1 MRSFSA
7 PLSLYFILLTILTGS
22 STTMAQGTLSTPEI
36 VRPKWTSA
44 QIGFDSGWVGN
55 FQVTIRKTGTAT
67 RFKLCLW
74 PDPPQVAYACRT
86 FNQSEGV
93 MQGSDIIRFVVQIP
107 AAQQG
112 RINELSVSAC
122 NNSDQCGSGAR
133 ERFLVLPTAPT
144 LFGPPH
150 PSPIPANR
158 SVRFSWQHLTINI
171 PGAAS
176 SFPGDYQLT
185 ILTASPEDIG
195 WTTFNPEAVSSPN
208 VSSRLNT
215 GSTCPFTPGQSNLN
229 SKCHTL
235 TLPAGP
241 TSFIWTIA
249 NCATFP
255 EKGRRC
261 GPSSFRSLTTSAPA
275 TVTFSASLAPTF
287 RHARCVN
294 CHAVVPDSFQNDSAN
309 NPPGGLP
316 SNHPGV
322 NANTNC
328 STCHTNNLLPAQGT
342 VNPGW
347 HGPAGMDFRNRND
360 QQLCLSAHFGVG
372 GQGTTQAVLDHLTQD
387 KLILWAIGDGRVPG
401 GGTRPLAPPGN
412 IASWQATV
420 QAWVNAGMPC
430 S

>member
-1 MRSFSA
+1 M
-7 PLSLYFILLTILTGS
+7 
-22 STTMAQGTLSTPEI
+22 
-36 VRPKWTSA
+36 
-44 QIGFDSGWVGN
+44 
-55 FQVTIRKTGTAT
+55 QVTLRKNGTAT

-74 PDPPQVAYACRT
+74 RQGVGIAYSCRF

-93 MQGSDIIRFVVQIP
+93 AEGPDKIRFVVQIP
-107 AAQQG
+107 GAEQG
-112 RINELSVSAC
+112 QVNELSVQAC
-122 NNSDQCGSGAR
+122 NNSDQCGTGNR

-144 LFGPPH
+144 VFGPPH
-150 PSPIPANR
+150 PSTVPPTR
-158 SVRFSWQHLTINI
+158 TVTFSWQHLTINI
-171 PGAAS
+171 PGAPAP
-176 SFPGDYQLT
+176 FPGDYQLT
-185 ILTASPEDIG
+185 ILTAAPEEVG
-195 WTTFNPEAVSSPN
+195 WTSFNPEAVSAPN
-208 VSSRLNT
+208 QSLRLGV
-215 GSTCPFTPGQSNLN
+215 GSKCPFVPGQGNLTN
-229 SKCHTL
+229 KCHTL
-235 TLPAGP
+235 TLPPGP
-241 TSFIWTIA
+241 TAFIWTIA
-249 NCATFP
+249 NCATYP

-261 GPSSFRSLTTSAPA
+261 GLGSSFRTLNASATAP
-275 TVTFSASLAPTF
+275 VSFSASLAPTF

-294 CHAVVPDSFQNDSAN
+294 CHAVVPDGFQNDSPD

-322 NANTNC
+322 NANSNC
-328 STCHTNNLLPAQGT
+328 TGCHTNNLLPAQGT

-412 IASWQATV
+412 IATWQSTV